1 MAGLVIANW
10 KMHGSLE
17 LIAKFSKEWR
27 AQPKLLDVNV
37 VLCPP
42 APYLGAASDALEGV
56 ALGAQNCAERI
67 EGAFTGEVS
76 IQMLSELGCGY
87 VIIGHSER
95 RSLFS
100 ETDAQVA
107 VKAQLAIAQ
116 GLHAVVCVG
125 ETLEHRDAEQQD
137 KVVTEQLLGSLA
149 EVPCENLVVAYEP
162 VWAIG
167 TGRTAT
173 PAQAEAM
180 HGVIKGCLQGHF
192 GEAGADI
199 PVIYGGSVKPENAG
213 VLFECDNID
222 GALVGGASLNANSF
236 WQIASA
242 ASAGR
247 A

>member
-10 KMHGSLE
+10 KLHGSLG
-17 LIAKFSKEWR
+17 LIEEFSREW
-27 AQPKLLDVNV
+27 QMLPPLSDVSV

-42 APYLGAASDALEGV
+42 APYLGAVSNAFEDV
-56 ALGAQNCAERI
+56 ALGAQNCADQV
-67 EGAFTGEVS
+67 EGAFTGEISV
-76 IQMLSELGCGY
+76 QMLSELGCSY

-95 RSLFS
+95 RALYS

-107 VKAQLAIAQ
+107 VKAALVIAQ

-125 ETLEHRDAEQQD
+125 ETLEHRDAGQQD
-137 KVVTEQLLGSLA
+137 KIVIEQLLGSLA
-149 EVPCENLVVAYEP
+149 QVPCENLVVAYEP

-173 PAQAEAM
+173 PAQADAM
-180 HGVIKGCLQGHF
+180 HGVIRSCLCEHF
-192 GEAGADI
+192 GEVGAGI
-199 PVIYGGSVKPENAG
+199 PIIYGGSVKPENAS

-222 GALVGGASLNANSF
+222 GSLVGGASLNANSF

>member
-10 KMHGSLE
+10 KMHGSFE
-17 LIAKFSKEWR
+17 LIAEFSKEWR
-27 AQPKLLDVNV
+27 ALPQLSDVNV

-42 APYLGAASDALEGV
+42 APYLERVSGTLEGV
-56 ALGAQNCAERI
+56 ALGAQNCADRI

-76 IQMLSELGCGY
+76 AQMLSDLGCGY

-95 RSLFS
+95 RALYS

-116 GLHAVVCVG
+116 GLQAVVCVG
-125 ETLEHRDAEQQD
+125 ETLEHRDADQQD

-173 PAQAEAM
+173 PAQAAAM
-180 HGVIKGCLQGHF
+180 HGVIRGCLQGHF
-192 GEAGADI
+192 GEAGADV

>member
-10 KMHGSLE
+10 KMHGSSA
-17 LIAKFSKEWR
+17 LIAEFSKQWR
-27 AQPKLLDVNV
+27 ALPELSDVNV

-42 APYLGAASDALEGV
+42 ALYLESLSGTLEGV
-56 ALGAQNCAERI
+56 ALGAQNCADRI

-76 IQMLSELGCGY
+76 AQMLRDLGCGY

-95 RSLFS
+95 RALYG

-125 ETLEHRDAEQQD
+125 ETLEHRDADQQD
-137 KVVTEQLLGSLA
+137 KVITEQLLGSLV

-173 PAQAEAM
+173 PAQAAAM
-180 HGVIKGCLQGHF
+180 HGVIRGCLQGHF
-192 GEAGADI
+192 GEAGANV

-213 VLFECDNID
+213 ALFECDNID
-222 GALVGGASLNANSF
+222 GALVGGASLDANSF

>member
-17 LIAKFSKEWR
+17 LIAEFAQEWR
-27 AQPKLLDVNV
+27 ELPQLSGVNV

-42 APYLGAASDALEGV
+42 APYLGVVSEAVEGIV
-56 ALGAQNCAERI
+56 LGAQNSADRV
-67 EGAFTGEVS
+67 EGALTGEVS
-76 IQMLSELGCGY
+76 SQMLSELGCGY

-125 ETLEHRDAEQQD
+125 ETLEHRDADQQD

-149 EVPCENLVVAYEP
+149 EVPWEKLVVAYEP

-180 HGVIKGCLQGHF
+180 HGVIKGCLRGHF
-192 GEAGADI
+192 GDAGADI

-236 WQIASA
+236 WHIASA